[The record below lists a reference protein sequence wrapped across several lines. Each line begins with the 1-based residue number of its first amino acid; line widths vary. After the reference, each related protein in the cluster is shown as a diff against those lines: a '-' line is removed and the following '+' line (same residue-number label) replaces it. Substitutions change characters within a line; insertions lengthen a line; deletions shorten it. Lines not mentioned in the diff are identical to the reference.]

1 MYACTYVCIYV
12 CIVPKH
18 HSEEFPVLSREHVI
32 SFDIETM
39 TTLMEMCGEAYHK
52 VHKKWKSGLSMVKHL
67 QQDIVKSEQ
76 DPQGT
81 EQPGSETVA
90 EPVGIE
96 TREGH
101 DDRATKLDPVGVTA
115 DERHEERNPEVEI
128 ETKTVPKN
136 NKTLEETLRQ
146 EHDKGQDLQV
156 EFLATEGKN
165 LLKDIQI
172 LVDVSSARV
181 TGLWTFETSSRSLA
195 SSNIS
200 LSKGSNSKQ
209 HI

>member
-1 MYACTYVCIYV
+1 MYVCMYACMHV

-76 DPQGT
+76 DPHGS
-81 EQPGSETVA
+81 EQPGSGETIA
-90 EPVGIE
+90 EPVGVE

-101 DDRATKLDPVGVTA
+101 EDHTAKLDPVT
-115 DERHEERNPEVEI
+115 
-128 ETKTVPKN
+128 ETKTIPKTN
-136 NKTLEETLRQ
+136 ETLEETLQQ
-146 EHDKGQDLQV
+146 EHDKGQDLQI
-156 EFLATEGKN
+156 EFLATEGKS

-172 LVDVSSARV
+172 LVDLSSARV
-181 TGLWTFETSSRSLA
+181 TGLWTF
-195 SSNIS
+195 
-200 LSKGSNSKQ
+200 
-209 HI
+209 